1 MTDGTPTPP
10 RPAPPATA
18 AAETARDPREGD
30 RSPAPA
36 DGGTGE
42 VAERP
47 GREGSREGWM
57 DRLLARVGLRARE
70 TTRADLEDLLA
81 LTAENP
87 GISPHERAMLRN
99 VLRFHRMRVYDVMV
113 PRADIVAVA
122 HETSLGEM
130 LRVFRTAGH
139 SRLPVYGETLDD
151 PKGMVHIRDFLD
163 YLVARA
169 ENGGPRRRK
178 AKEPGRTAAKP
189 GEGEAGGGKA
199 PGGRAPA
206 AKAAS
211 SAPDAKV
218 KSRTEPRAGADRSG
232 ADKAGNGRSGEG
244 RNGAGP
250 AKALDAVSL
259 SNIDLSATLASARIL
274 RPVLFVPPSMPAVE
288 LLVRM
293 QTTRTHMAL
302 VIDEYGGTDGLVSIE
317 DLVEM
322 VVGDIED
329 EHDLASEAMIRASGA
344 DTWVADARADL
355 EEASRVIG
363 YDFTE
368 AEVAEDVDTL
378 GGLIVALAG
387 RVPARAELIA
397 GPESFEFEV
406 LDADPRRLKRVR
418 VHRRDPSLRLVPAG
432 VATGIAGRRGG
443 RAGDE
448 GEGEGARA
456 EAPPEPAPVAE
467 PASRPAA
474 GAAHEARAGQEGG
487 PEAGPVAGPEAGAER
502 PSGADAPAETERR
515 QPPA

>member
-1 MTDGTPTPP
+1 ML
-10 RPAPPATA
+10 
-18 AAETARDPREGD
+18 
-30 RSPAPA
+30 RS
-36 DGGTGE
+36 
-42 VAERP
+42 
-47 GREGSREGWM
+47 
-57 DRLLARVGLRARE
+57 RE
-70 TTRADLEDLLA
+70 TTRADVEDLLGLGA
-81 LTAENP
+81 ANP
-87 GISPHERAMLRN
+87 GISAHERAMLRN

-163 YLVARA
+163 YLVAKA
-169 ENGGPRRRK
+169 ENGAGRKRRPKPAARASDASPADAK
-178 AKEPGRTAAKP
+178 ASGRTEGKG
-189 GEGEAGGGKA
+189 GEGKGGDGK
-199 PGGRAPA
+199 G
-206 AKAAS
+206 
-211 SAPDAKV
+211 
-218 KSRTEPRAGADRSG
+218 
-232 ADKAGNGRSGEG
+232 GEG
-244 RNGAGP
+244 RNGEGRNGEGKSGP
-250 AKALDAVSL
+250 LKALDAVSL

-329 EHDLASEAMIRASGA
+329 EHDLATEAMIKANGA

-355 EEASRVIG
+355 EEASQVIG
-363 YDFTE
+363 YDFTD

-387 RVPARAELIA
+387 RVPARSELIA

-432 VATGIAGRRGG
+432 VATGTVSRRG
-443 RAGDE
+443 AG
-448 GEGEGARA
+448 G
-456 EAPPEPAPVAE
+456 
-467 PASRPAA
+467 AA
-474 GAAHEARAGQEGG
+474 GAQVSDEEAASGG
-487 PEAGPVAGPEAGAER
+487 VAPPPGRISRTEPGPPDAAQAPEEHPDATPGEQTGLRHPPE
-502 PSGADAPAETERR
+502 
-515 QPPA
+515 

>member
-10 RPAPPATA
+10 RPSPPATA

-36 DGGTGE
+36 DGGAGDD
-42 VAERP
+42 AERS
-47 GREGSREGWM
+47 GREGSREGWI
-57 DRLLARVGLRARE
+57 DRLLARVGLRSRE

-87 GISPHERAMLRN
+87 GISTHERAMLRN

-178 AKEPGRTAAKP
+178 AKEPGRPTPADGVADGAKP
-189 GEGEAGGGKA
+189 AKA
-199 PGGRAPA
+199 SGGRAPS
-206 AKAAS
+206 AKAAA
-211 SAPDAKV
+211 SAPDARV
-218 KSRTEPRAGADRSG
+218 SGRAEPRAGAERAGS
-232 ADKAGNGRSGEG
+232 DKAGNGRSGEG
-244 RNGAGP
+244 RSGEGKPAA

-274 RPVLFVPPSMPAVE
+274 RPVLFAPPSMPAVE

-329 EHDLASEAMIRASGA
+329 EHDLASQAMIRESGA

-443 RAGDE
+443 ARSGDE
-448 GEGEGARA
+448 GEGPSPERESRA
-456 EAPPEPAPVAE
+456 TPEPAPAPEPEPAPE
-467 PASRPAA
+467 PAS
-474 GAAHEARAGQEGG
+474 GEQ
-487 PEAGPVAGPEAGAER
+487 R
-502 PSGADAPAETERR
+502 PSGAEAPVETERR